1 MGKSRLAWPFL
12 LLCSGEGGGVTLG
25 GVIEWRRWSSAGT
38 SGAAEWPAG
47 GGELASCVPS
57 TAQRLRSSRLRR
69 WRPDG
74 FGRVWSWGRL
84 AARVCQSPAVF
95 TNAKDVDGAR
105 EELFQILRNKGEE
118 RVIYFHGWS
127 GLGASTVLRSI
138 AEVIPSKRTT
148 PELCFDKIIHI
159 DCSEWKGRR
168 ALQRAIAEELQLDSS
183 VMDILDKQDI
193 DDDFSGVNE
202 ISRDE
207 ITKVSREIYHT
218 LKDNRFMLIFHSG
231 SDDEIDFSPLGVPSC
246 GKFKENIMIWTYRT
260 RILTIREYE
269 EHKLVQNLRH
279 THLLAYDRER
289 YLSNK
294 QVYALLCK
302 EAALIVDDY
311 PCMRG
316 LNPMMVADCY
326 VYTLFL
332 QRSFHNKTNSD
343 WVGVASNCWICDGIL
358 QKDITLEIRD
368 VLHREISWECDD
380 NVLTKFKYDFKLPF
394 LVVKEDGVYKEGQ
407 YRWISTRSRDREI
420 HGMKS
425 LPEETSSFFLEFV
438 MSDQPVALLD
448 GLFEHSN
455 NLGVLFL
462 SCCAFNFASPPF
474 LKCHSLRFLGL
485 DHCTND
491 KTGEGEDHTDWVCL
505 HSLWVLDLRY
515 TAWNEI
521 LSHEKLDLM
530 DNLMELSIEGVW
542 CWQYTTCLQG
552 QLPNLQRLRVIKPT
566 RESDISTN
574 PSNSFLHKA
583 KLEILDLSSN
593 NEMKNLPNSLSKA
606 SRLQVLILDG
616 CNELK
621 NVVVPDGLP
630 RLLKSFSFDGY
641 GSASCQ
647 APTVELPSKQ
657 ERPSTPTTK
666 EGASISKISL
676 EGCSHLENLFVRG
689 LPNLVE
695 LDLSGAAIKTLNFN
709 TMVLEVP
716 MLKRLFL
723 LGYEHLRAIIWSSL
737 TDSFKLDLLCIDTRA
752 GTARSRPGIVR
763 NKSFQL
769 EVHAIVVDAR
779 LAHSLRQLLYNHYSA
794 DDVYLSINVTSAV
807 YSGLIQSKV
816 AYKEKKIVM
825 YGDQVSLLQLVQAD
839 RYSDVQSMVGDA
851 PMQAFPKPPTNN
863 LDRHIEITKG
873 WHVMDSGLGGVMT
886 RFAESLHVHDV
897 STSASLPIG
906 FWRLLRQCRMERCP
920 NLGEVFP
927 SGTLTFQQLETFW
940 ASDLLMARWICSKD
954 FRYYNYGTFSNLQ
967 HMQLRSCPRLQF
979 VLPVWFDSFPCLE
992 TLHIIHCGDLRH
1004 LFVLND
1010 KWYLPERSIQAV
1022 AFPRLTTIHLHDL
1035 PVLKQISEFKMV
1047 APELKTIKI
1056 RGCWGLR
1063 RLPVVGA
1070 RSRDMK
1076 KPTVEIEKDVW
1087 DALEWDE
1094 EVAPGQFEA
1103 PLHSCYYK
1111 KKLPRVSV
1119 LR

>member
-1 MGKSRLAWPFL
+1 MTPPTR
-12 LLCSGEGGGVTLG
+12 
-25 GVIEWRRWSSAGT
+25 
-38 SGAAEWPAG
+38 
-47 GGELASCVPS
+47 
-57 TAQRLRSSRLRR
+57 
-69 WRPDG
+69 
-74 FGRVWSWGRL
+74 
-84 AARVCQSPAVF
+84 F
-95 TNAKDVDGAR
+95 TNAIDVDGAR
-105 EELFQILRNKGEE
+105 EAIFRILRNKGEE

-168 ALQRAIAEELQLDSS
+168 ALQRAIAEELHLGSS
-183 VMDILDKQDI
+183 VMDVLDKQDG
-193 DDDFSGVNE
+193 DDDFNGVDK

-207 ITKVSREIYHT
+207 ITIVSEEIYHIM
-218 LKDNRFMLIFHSG
+218 KDSRFILIFHSG
-231 SDDEIDFSPLGVPSC
+231 VDDEIDLYPLGIPSF
-246 GKFKENIMIWTYRT
+246 GKFTKNIMIWTYKR
-260 RILTIREYE
+260 RILTITEYE
-269 EHKLVQNLRH
+269 QHKLIQKLRY
-279 THLLAYDRER
+279 THLLAYDREK
-289 YLSNK
+289 YLTSG
-294 QVYALLCK
+294 QLYALLCK
-302 EAALIVDDY
+302 EAALIAAHYQCLWGVS
-311 PCMRG
+311 
-316 LNPMMVADCY
+316 PMKVVDCY

-380 NVLTKFKYDFKLPF
+380 NVLAKFKKDFKLPF
-394 LVVKEDGVYKEGQ
+394 LVVKEDGVYEEGQ
-407 YRWISTRSRDREI
+407 YRWISTRSSDREI
-420 HGMKS
+420 HAMKS

-438 MSDQPVALLD
+438 MSDKPVALPD

-455 NLGVLFL
+455 NLGVLSL
-462 SCCAFNFASPPF
+462 CCCAFNFASPPF
-474 LKCHSLRFLGL
+474 LKCHGLRFLGL
-485 DHCTND
+485 DNCTDD
-491 KTGEGEDHTDWVCL
+491 KTGEGKDYAGWVSL

-515 TAWNEI
+515 TVWNEI
-521 LSHEKLDLM
+521 LSQEKLDLM
-530 DNLMELSIEGVW
+530 DNLVELSMEGVW
-542 CWQYTTCLQG
+542 CWQYISCLQG
-552 QLPNLQRLRVIKPT
+552 RLPNLQRLRIIKPT
-566 RESDISTN
+566 RGPDISTD
-574 PSNSFLHKA
+574 PSNSFMDKA
-583 KLEILDLSSN
+583 KLEILDLSGNS
-593 NEMKNLPNSLSKA
+593 EMNIVPNSLSKA
-606 SRLQVLILDG
+606 SRLEVLILDG

-621 NVVVPDGLP
+621 DVVVPDGLP

-641 GSASCQ
+641 GSVSCR

-676 EGCSHLENLFVRG
+676 EGCSQLENLFVRG
-689 LPNLVE
+689 LDNLVE

-723 LGYEHLRAIIWSSL
+723 LGCEHLRAIIWSSL
-737 TDSFKLDLLCIDTRA
+737 TDSFKLELLCIDTRA
-752 GTARSRPGIVR
+752 GTGRSRPCIDR
-763 NKSFQL
+763 NNSFQL

-779 LAHSLRQLLYNHYSA
+779 LARSVWQLLCNHYA
-794 DDVYLSINVTSAV
+794 AAENVYLNIHVTSAV
-807 YSGLIQSKV
+807 YSELSQSKV
-816 AYKEKKIVM
+816 KEKEKKIDM

-851 PMQAFPKPPTNN
+851 PAAAFPKPPANN

-873 WHVMDSGLGGVMT
+873 SHVLDSGLGYVMT
-886 RFAESLHVHDV
+886 RFADSLHVHDV
-897 STSASLPIG
+897 STSASLPTG
-906 FWRLLRQCRMERCP
+906 YSPQVLRQCRMERCP
-920 NLGEVFP
+920 KLGEVFP
-927 SGTLTFQQLETFW
+927 RGSREFWQLETFW
-940 ASDLLMARWICSKD
+940 ASDLLMASWICSKGGY
-954 FRYYNYGTFSNLQ
+954 RYHGFNDGSFGKLQ
-967 HMQLRSCPRLQF
+967 HLRLRSCPRLQF
-979 VLPVWFDSFPCLE
+979 VLPVWFRSFPSLE

-1004 LFVLND
+1004 IFVLD
-1010 KWYLPERSIQAV
+1010 EKYWYPDIIQVV

-1035 PVLKQISEFKMV
+1035 PVLQQICEVEMV
-1047 APELKTIKI
+1047 APKLNTIKI

-1070 RSRDMK
+1070 RSGDMK

-1087 DALEWDE
+1087 DSLEWDE
-1094 EVAPGQFEA
+1094 EVAAGHFEA
-1103 PLHSCYYK
+1103 PVHSRYYK